1 MKALIFSG
9 GVFDGIPEGLDLSKF
24 SLTIAADKGYKYA
37 KISGITPDIFVGDC
51 DSLSEDTKIESET
64 IVRLAPVKDATD
76 TQEAVLLAIENGAA
90 EITVLGALGNRI
102 DHTLANI
109 HLLKY
114 CLDRG
119 VNAYLL
125 DKSTFVTLI
134 DRPTK
139 FPKKDGFCISAIPL
153 TKCEH
158 ISAKGVFY
166 PLEDAVMELGNPY
179 GVSNEFA
186 EDIATF
192 DPGTGLLLIIIC
204 KSE

>member
-9 GVFDGIPEGLDLSKF
+9 GVFDGIPDGLDLSKF

-37 KISGITPDIFVGDC
+37 KPAGITPDIFVGDC
-51 DSLSEDTKIESET
+51 DSLSDDTNIESKT
-64 IVRLAPVKDATD
+64 VVRLTPIKDMTD
-76 TQEAVLLAIENGAA
+76 TQEAVSLAIEKGAT
-90 EITVLGALGNRI
+90 EICVLGALGNRI

-109 HLLKY
+109 HLLKF

-119 VNAYLL
+119 ARAYLC
-125 DKSTFVTLI
+125 DKNTFVTLI
-134 DRPTK
+134 DKPTC

-158 ISAKGVFY
+158 VSAKGVFY
-166 PLEDAVMELGNPY
+166 PLEDAVMDLGNPY
-179 GVSNEFA
+179 GVSNEFIEDVA
-186 EDIATF
+186 EF
-192 DPGTGLLLIIIC
+192 NPGTGLLFIMIC